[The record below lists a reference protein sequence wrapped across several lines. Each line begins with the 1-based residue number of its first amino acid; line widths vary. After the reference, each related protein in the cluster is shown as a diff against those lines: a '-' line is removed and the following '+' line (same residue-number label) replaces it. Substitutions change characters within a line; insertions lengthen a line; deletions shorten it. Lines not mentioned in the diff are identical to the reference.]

1 MTSSL
6 WSMFSICGEWSIF
19 QRKKKHAVSP
29 HDLKNFGISILS
41 SKFKEFFKSYKH
53 HYPLPNFKN
62 YIDFEKILILLTYK
76 RHIFEIFKISK
87 KHFFLHFWLVLQV
100 NLSVFLIGY
109 KFCQILCATCPK
121 IKIFIWDN
129 ILISKMIKS
138 HLVCICRHVAQ
149 NLFYFYFRYRNS
161 GPIEKKGGFATRFEL
176 FFRKFRMF
184 KNFAKFCVPL
194 VRISNFLNETIFWYL
209 KW

>member
-1 MTSSL
+1 MCLMCAPQKIKIVSGCSSSIIQHPSIMGACL
-6 WSMFSICGEWSIF
+6 DEQSLIYVFDMWRVVNFSE
-19 QRKKKHAVSP
+19 KKKHAVSP

-100 NLSVFLIGY
+100 NLNVFLIGY

-121 IKIFIWDN
+121 IKIFI
-129 ILISKMIKS
+129 
-138 HLVCICRHVAQ
+138 
-149 NLFYFYFRYRNS
+149 
-161 GPIEKKGGFATRFEL
+161 
-176 FFRKFRMF
+176 
-184 KNFAKFCVPL
+184 
-194 VRISNFLNETIFWYL
+194 
-209 KW
+209 